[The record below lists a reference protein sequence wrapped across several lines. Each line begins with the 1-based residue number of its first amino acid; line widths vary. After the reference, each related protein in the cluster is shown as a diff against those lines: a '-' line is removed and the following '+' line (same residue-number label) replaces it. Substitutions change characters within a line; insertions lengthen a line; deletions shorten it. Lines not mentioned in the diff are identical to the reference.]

1 MQLYL
6 LCHHTCFPLS
16 ITILSCTYKPYPSKN
31 IIQVF
36 EQLISHQ
43 YLNTLEASD
52 LSEAFSF
59 LQGPAK
65 PIQSLYCFYI
75 NYSLFSK
82 GAFL

>member
-6 LCHHTCFPLS
+6 LWKDTCFPLS

-43 YLNTLEASD
+43 YLKTLEASD

-59 LQGPAK
+59 
-65 PIQSLYCFYI
+65 YT
-75 NYSLFSK
+75 NYSLFSTSH
-82 GAFL
+82 FLYT